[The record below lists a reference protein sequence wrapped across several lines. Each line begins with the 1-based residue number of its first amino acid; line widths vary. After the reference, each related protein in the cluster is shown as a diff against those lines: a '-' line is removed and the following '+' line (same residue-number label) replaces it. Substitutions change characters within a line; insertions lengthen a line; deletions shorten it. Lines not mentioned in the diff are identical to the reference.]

1 MELVLTTLDAVSLPQ
16 YFLTDSI
23 AIIHFRLQTT
33 LRFFRFNVQFY
44 VMITLCNLVKVEKR
58 SCFDL
63 KYFTLLKMSW
73 CLVEAIQWFHS
84 YKWMMKLQSRHH
96 VTRTRYGTSCGN
108 VNMMLMTR
116 THLDTSMF
124 FKNAIWQHFMLA
136 TGPYQPNSEMNK
148 GTVKQ
153 TNICCINC

>member
-16 YFLTDSI
+16 YFLTDST

-63 KYFTLLKMSW
+63 KYFKCLK
-73 CLVEAIQWFHS
+73 
-84 YKWMMKLQSRHH
+84 Y
-96 VTRTRYGTSCGN
+96 
-108 VNMMLMTR
+108 
-116 THLDTSMF
+116 
-124 FKNAIWQHFMLA
+124 
-136 TGPYQPNSEMNK
+136 
-148 GTVKQ
+148 
-153 TNICCINC
+153 